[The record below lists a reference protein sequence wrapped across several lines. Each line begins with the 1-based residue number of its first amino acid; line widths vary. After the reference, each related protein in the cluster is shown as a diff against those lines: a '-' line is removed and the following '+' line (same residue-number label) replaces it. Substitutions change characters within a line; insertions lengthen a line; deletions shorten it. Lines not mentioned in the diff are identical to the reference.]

1 MKLSEFLNL
10 SNPIEYNFEFENT
23 LLAESGFDTYTRY
36 FTYKADN
43 ENARKSGYENG
54 KKFAYDVFKKFG
66 SIL

>member
-23 LLAESGFDTYTRY
+23 LLAESGFDTYARY

-43 ENARKSGYENG
+43 ENARKRVLLQKIFA
-54 KKFAYDVFKKFG
+54 KKQ
-66 SIL
+66 